1 MNVATARSP
10 QLKLKLGSDEPDP
23 ASRWHDGATL
33 AYLGGSLRLVLG
45 TRHKEALREGDTL
58 DLPLPPQATPR
69 QIQDR
74 AEAWLREE
82 AKRLLQQVI
91 DQQWAL
97 AGPRSRIPGRQ
108 SPGRRAPRL
117 SLSFAAR
124 SHWVEAQSEDS
135 LRCNWRLIEQP
146 MPVIE
151 QAIARAIAT
160 LPPEGGGFDLFGAPL
175 ATN

>member
-10 QLKLKLGSDEPDP
+10 QLKLRLDSGEPDP
-23 ASRWHDGATL
+23 AGRWHDGATL
-33 AYLGGSLRLVLG
+33 AYLGGSLRVVLG

-97 AGPRSRIPGRQ
+97 AGPRSGIPGRQ
-108 SPGRRAPRL
+108 SPGGRAPRL
-117 SLSFAAR
+117 ALSFAAR
-124 SHWVEAQSEDS
+124 GHWVEVQNEGS

-160 LPPEGGGFDLFGAPL
+160 LPPEGDSFDLFGTPFA
-175 ATN
+175 AG